1 MEFDSLGERSP
12 EKDLWV
18 TTRSHLH
25 TPAQDVEGLVTT
37 NSSSQDLFYLENQIP
52 SRYVTPTYRRFKLFS
67 ILQEWSPHYYKS

>member
-1 MEFDSLGERSP
+1 MEFDSLGERSA
-12 EKDLWV
+12 EKDLLV

-37 NSSSQDLFYLENQIP
+37 NSPSQDFFYLENQIP
-52 SRYVTPTYRRFKLFS
+52 SRYVTPTYGRFKLFS